1 MGLFWFDFVRFW
13 IWFGVFLVF
22 VFFLNIT
29 IKEQKFYMV
38 IFLGLFLFLNPGA
51 ETTAININLSLIIWL
66 FSISLDYV
74 DFVI

>member
-1 MGLFWFDFVRFW
+1 MV
-13 IWFGVFLVF
+13 VFLV
-22 VFFLNIT
+22 
-29 IKEQKFYMV
+29 
-38 IFLGLFLFLNPGA
+38 LFLFLNPGA